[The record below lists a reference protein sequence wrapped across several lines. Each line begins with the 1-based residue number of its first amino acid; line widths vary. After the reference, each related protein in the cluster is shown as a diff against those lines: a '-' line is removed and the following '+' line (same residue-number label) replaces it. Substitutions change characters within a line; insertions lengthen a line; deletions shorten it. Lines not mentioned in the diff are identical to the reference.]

1 MPTRRRVHRPLAFFV
16 GLLAAALALPT
27 ISLAAVPAWDPAA
40 DPAAFSLAA
49 TRPAQQDTLLRYAR
63 DTWASLV
70 AMTDPKS
77 GLPADRMSSAGVPSV
92 ETSTTNI
99 GGYMWSTV
107 VAEKLKIISHAEAV
121 QRLDLVLDSLET
133 MERHWPDGQYYNWY
147 DHNTLQKIAFGGLPR
162 LSSVDNGWLATGLHV
177 VYTSVPAVAARAKA
191 IYDSMD
197 FGVFHR
203 VVYPGGPNTDAE
215 ADALGKSG
223 QRNAATYQGQ
233 HLDRILFH
241 IEPSTGNN
249 PCCYDTMVS
258 ESRIA
263 TYIGIAKAELPDS
276 AYFGQWR
283 TFPDT
288 CDWDWQETK
297 PIGVDRTYEVQGAT
311 NGQVTVFEGAYP
323 YENYLTVPGW
333 GGSMFEA
340 LMPNL
345 FVPEEKWAPQS
356 WKVNHPGTVEA
367 QIHHGLVDAQYG
379 YWGFSPSDIPE
390 GGYNVFGVDAIG
402 MNSDGYPSN
411 EDNTYVDHG
420 FAGCRLPGQ
429 PADPSPSAYTNG
441 VVTPHA
447 AFLALRYAP
456 KQAMTDLADLQAI
469 PNMYGAWGFRDSV
482 NVQTKHP
489 DDFYLSLDQSIVMG
503 AIGNALGH
511 DMLRK
516 AFATHEIQAAL
527 KPLMKMEQFG
537 ATKPHSKLLN

>member
-1 MPTRRRVHRPLAFFV
+1 MTTRRRLHPYLASLV
-16 GLLAAALALPT
+16 LVLAAALAFPT
-27 ISLAAVPAWDPAA
+27 MAVASQVTSDPGAYAAGISQAPL
-40 DPAAFSLAA
+40 SGSQ
-49 TRPAQQDTLLRYAR
+49 RHTLLRYAR
-63 DTWASLV
+63 DTWASFV
-70 AMTDPKS
+70 AMTNPVT

-121 QRLDLVLDSLET
+121 QRLDRTLDSLET

-147 DHNTLQKIAFGGLPR
+147 DHNTLQKLAFGGPPR

-203 VVYPGGPNTDAE
+203 VVYPGGPPVDDGTGNRR
-215 ADALGKSG
+215 G
-223 QRNAATYQGQ
+223 ATYKDQ

-241 IEPSTGNN
+241 IEPDTGNN

-263 TYIGIAKAELPDS
+263 TYIGIAKGELPDS

-288 CDWDWQETK
+288 CDWSWQETK
-297 PIGVDRTYEVQGAT
+297 PIGVDRTYKVQGAT
-311 NGQVTVFEGAYP
+311 NGRVTVFEGAYP

-356 WKVNHPGTVEA
+356 WKINHPGTVEA

-390 GGYNVFGVDAIG
+390 GGYDVFGVDAIG
-402 MNSDGYPSN
+402 LNPEGYPSN
-411 EDNTYVDHG
+411 EQHTFVDHG
-420 FAGCRLPGQ
+420 FAGCRPGQ
-429 PADPSPSAYTNG
+429 PDPPPSAYTNG

-447 AFLALRYAP
+447 AFLALRDAP
-456 KQAMTDLADLQAI
+456 KQAMTDLANLQAI
-469 PNMYGAWGFRDSV
+469 PNMYGARGFRDSV

-489 DDFYLSLDQSIVMG
+489 SDFYLSLDQSIVMG

-527 KPLMKMEQFG
+527 KPLMEKEQFG

>member
-1 MPTRRRVHRPLAFFV
+1 MTTRRRLHPTIASLVLV
-16 GLLAAALALPT
+16 LAAALAFPT
-27 ISLAAVPAWDPAA
+27 MGLTYQVTSDPGAYAAGVGQAALAGKA
-40 DPAAFSLAA
+40 
-49 TRPAQQDTLLRYAR
+49 RKTLLDYAR
-63 DTWASLV
+63 TTYASLV
-70 AMTDPKS
+70 AMTNPVT
-77 GLPADRMSSAGVPSV
+77 GLPADRMSFVGVPSV

-121 QRLDLVLDSLET
+121 QHLDGTLDSLET

-147 DHNTLQKIAFGGLPR
+147 DHSTLQKLAFGGPPR

-177 VYTSVPAVAARAKA
+177 VYTSVPEVAARAKA

-203 VVYPGGPNTDAE
+203 VVYPGGPPVDDGTGN
-215 ADALGKSG
+215 
-223 QRNAATYQGQ
+223 RNGATYKDQ

-241 IEPSTGNN
+241 IEPDTGNN

-263 TYIGIAKAELPDS
+263 TYIGIAKGELPDS

-288 CDWDWQETK
+288 CDWSWQETK
-297 PIGVDRTYEVQGAT
+297 PIGVDRTYQVQGAT
-311 NGQVTVFEGAYP
+311 NGRVTVFEGAYP

-390 GGYNVFGVDAIG
+390 GGYDVFGVDAIG
-402 MNSDGYPSN
+402 LNPEGYPSN
-411 EDNTYVDHG
+411 EQHTFVDHG
-420 FAGCRLPGQ
+420 FAGCRPGQ
-429 PADPSPSAYTNG
+429 PDPPPSAYNNG

-447 AFLALRYAP
+447 AFLALSYAP
-456 KQAMTDLADLQAI
+456 KQAMTDLANLQAI
-469 PNMYGAWGFRDSV
+469 PNMYGTWGFRDSV

-489 DDFYLSLDQSIVMG
+489 SDFYLSLDQSIVMG
-503 AIGNALGH
+503 AIGNALGD

-527 KPLMKMEQFG
+527 KPLMEKEQFG
-537 ATKPHSKLLN
+537 ATKPHSTLLN

>member
-1 MPTRRRVHRPLAFFV
+1 MTTRRRLHPTIASLVLV
-16 GLLAAALALPT
+16 LAAALVFPT
-27 ISLAAVPAWDPAA
+27 IGLASHVTSDPGANAA
-40 DPAAFSLAA
+40 GVGQAALAGKA
-49 TRPAQQDTLLRYAR
+49 RKMLLDYAR
-63 DTWASLV
+63 TTYASLV
-70 AMTDPKS
+70 AMTNS
-77 GLPADRMSSAGVPSV
+77 VTGLPADRMSSAGVPSV

-121 QRLDLVLDSLET
+121 QHLDGTLDSLET

-147 DHNTLQKIAFGGLPR
+147 DHSTLQKLAFGGPPR

-177 VYTSVPAVAARAKA
+177 VYTSVPEVAARAKA

-203 VVYPGGPNTDAE
+203 VVYPGGPPVDDGTGN
-215 ADALGKSG
+215 
-223 QRNAATYQGQ
+223 RNGATYKDQ

-241 IEPSTGNN
+241 IEPDTGNN

-263 TYIGIAKAELPDS
+263 TYIGIAKGELPDS

-288 CDWDWQETK
+288 CDWSWQETK
-297 PIGVDRTYEVQGAT
+297 PIGVDRRYEVQGAT
-311 NGQVTVFEGAYP
+311 NGRVTVFEGAYP

-356 WKVNHPGTVEA
+356 WKINHPGTVEA

-390 GGYNVFGVDAIG
+390 GGYDVFGVDAIG
-402 MNSDGYPSN
+402 LNPEGYPSN
-411 EDNTYVDHG
+411 EQHTFVDHG
-420 FAGCRLPGQ
+420 FAGCRPGQ
-429 PADPSPSAYTNG
+429 PDPPPSAYHNG

-447 AFLALRYAP
+447 AFLALSLAP
-456 KQAMTDLADLQAI
+456 NHAMADLANLQAI
-469 PNMYGAWGFRDSV
+469 PNMYGTWGFRDSV
-482 NVQTKHP
+482 NVETKHP
-489 DDFYLSLDQSIVMG
+489 SDFYLSLDQSIVVG
-503 AIGNALGH
+503 AIGNALGD

-527 KPLMKMEQFG
+527 KPLMEKEQFG
-537 ATKPHSKLLN
+537 ATKPHSTLLN

>member
-1 MPTRRRVHRPLAFFV
+1 MTTRRRLHPTIVFLVF
-16 GLLAAALALPT
+16 LLGVALAIPTFASASQAASVPGASAAGVAQAPLPGK
-27 ISLAAVPAWDPAA
+27 ARKA
-40 DPAAFSLAA
+40 
-49 TRPAQQDTLLRYAR
+49 LRDYAR
-63 DTWASLV
+63 TTYASLV
-70 AMTDPKS
+70 AMTSPVT
-77 GLPADRMSSAGVPSV
+77 GLPADRMSSAGVQSA

-99 GGYMWSTV
+99 GGFMWSTV

-121 QRLDLVLDSLET
+121 QRLDRTLDSLET

-177 VYTSVPAVAARAKA
+177 VYTSVKEVAARAKA

-203 VVYPGGPNTDAE
+203 VVYPGGPG
-215 ADALGKSG
+215 ADDGSG
-223 QRNAATYQGQ
+223 NRGGATYHDQ

-241 IEPSTGNN
+241 IEPSTNNN

-263 TYIGIAKAELPDS
+263 TYIGIAKGELPDS

-288 CDWDWQETK
+288 CDWSWQETK

-345 FVPEEKWAPQS
+345 FVPEEKWAPHS
-356 WKVNHPGTVEA
+356 WKINHPGTVEA

-379 YWGFSPSDIPE
+379 YWGFSPSDFPSE
-390 GGYNVFGVDAIG
+390 PPRTNGGYDVFGVDAIG
-402 MNSDGYPSN
+402 LNPEGYPSN
-411 EDNTYVDHG
+411 EDHTFVDHG
-420 FAGCRLPGQ
+420 FAGCRPGQ
-429 PADPSPSAYTNG
+429 PDPPPSAYTNG

-456 KQAMTDLADLQAI
+456 KQAIADLANLQAI

-489 DDFYLSLDQSIVMG
+489 DDSYLSLDQSIVMG

-516 AFATHEIQAAL
+516 AFATHEIEAAL
-527 KPLMKMEQFG
+527 KPLMAAEQFG
-537 ATKPHSKLLN
+537 ATKPKSKLLK

>member
-1 MPTRRRVHRPLAFFV
+1 MATRRRVHRPLAFFV

-49 TRPAQQDTLLRYAR
+49 TRPAERVTLLRYAR

-77 GLPADRMSSAGVPSV
+77 GLPADRMSSAGVQSV

-121 QRLDLVLDSLET
+121 QRLDRTLDSLET

-147 DHNTLQKIAFGGLPR
+147 DHNTLQKIAFGGQPR

-429 PADPSPSAYTNG
+429 PADPSPSAYTHG

-511 DMLRK
+511 DMLRN

-527 KPLMKMEQFG
+527 KPLMEKEQFG

>member
-1 MPTRRRVHRPLAFFV
+1 MGVVRGDDQPGDRAAGRQAVVRRDV
-16 GLLAAALALPT
+16 
-27 ISLAAVPAWDPAA
+27 
-40 DPAAFSLAA
+40 
-49 TRPAQQDTLLRYAR
+49 Q
-63 DTWASLV
+63 
-70 AMTDPKS
+70 
-77 GLPADRMSSAGVPSV
+77 SA

-99 GGYMWSTV
+99 GGVHVEHGRRREARDHQPRRGGPAARQDAGLARDDGASLARRPVLQLVRPQHT
-107 VAEKLKIISHAEAV
+107 AEDRRSAG
-121 QRLDLVLDSLET
+121 
-133 MERHWPDGQYYNWY
+133 P
-147 DHNTLQKIAFGGLPR
+147 PR

-177 VYTSVPAVAARAKA
+177 VYTSVPEVATRAKA

-197 FGVFHR
+197 FGVYHR
-203 VVYPGGPNTDAE
+203 VVYPGGPN
-215 ADALGKSG
+215 ADDGSG
-223 QRNAATYQGQ
+223 NRGGATYKDQ

-263 TYIGIAKAELPDS
+263 TYIGIAKGELPDS

-288 CDWDWQETK
+288 CDWSWQETK
-297 PIGVDRTYEVQGAT
+297 PIGVDRTYNAQGAT

-356 WKVNHPGTVEA
+356 WKINHPGTVEA

-379 YWGFSPSDIPE
+379 YWGFSPSDVPE

-402 MNSDGYPSN
+402 MNPDGYPSN
-411 EDNTYVDHG
+411 EQNTFVDHG
-420 FAGCRLPGQ
+420 SAGCRPGQ
-429 PADPSPSAYTNG
+429 PDPPPSAYTNG

-456 KQAMTDLADLQAI
+456 KQAMENLANLQAI

-527 KPLMKMEQFG
+527 KPLMATEQFG
-537 ATKPHSKLLN
+537 ATKPHSKLLK